1 MMEIAAKSQPRE
13 NGSGAVVATMVGL
26 GAAFGLASCCAL
38 PLLLY
43 SVLGTAWLM
52 PIALT
57 SLQYRSC
64 LICAAVIGLGAGAFL
79 LWRQQKADTCAP
91 GAICA
96 RPWVRALTG
105 AALLVGLVMLY
116 YGYTLV

>member
-1 MMEIAAKSQPRE
+1 
-13 NGSGAVVATMVGL
+13 
-26 GAAFGLASCCAL
+26 
-38 PLLLY
+38 
-43 SVLGTAWLM
+43 M

-79 LWRQQKADTCAP
+79 LWRQQKADACAA